1 MIKYSLKRIL
11 QLIPTIF
18 IVVFIVFV
26 LTRVIP
32 GDPAAVMLG
41 PQASVEAVQE
51 LRDNLG
57 LNDPII
63 EQFGRY
69 LKDVA
74 KGDLGNSYY
83 YNQPVSKLINE
94 RFPNTLILA
103 ILSIIIGLLIGI
115 PVGVISATKQYSVFD
130 YTSMILALI
139 GISVPIFWLAMMA
152 VLLFS
157 VNLGW
162 LPSVGM
168 GEGSIVDIIQHLV
181 LPSLCLATGPTAVF
195 ARFTRSS
202 MLDIT
207 KQDYIKTARAKGL
220 KEKLVIWK
228 HAFKN
233 ALPPIITVAGMQF
246 SQLLSGAV
254 LTETVFSW
262 PGIGKLIVD
271 AIQNRDYTLVQGSVI
286 YVAFIYVIIN
296 LIVDICYALLNPK
309 VKASFEGNGEGGG
322 K

>member
-168 GEGSIVDIIQHLV
+168 GEGSIADIIQHLV

>member
-1 MIKYSLKRIL
+1 LIKYSLKRIL

-168 GEGSIVDIIQHLV
+168 GEGSIADIIQHLV

>member
-83 YNQPVSKLINE
+83 YNQPVTKLINE

-168 GEGSIVDIIQHLV
+168 GEGSIADIIQHLV

>member
-26 LTRVIP
+26 VTRVIP

-41 PQASVEAVQE
+41 PQASVEAVEE

-74 KGDLGNSYY
+74 KGDFGDSYY
-83 YNQPVSKLINE
+83 YNQPVTKLINE

-233 ALPPIITVAGMQF
+233 ALPPIITIAGMQF

-254 LTETVFSW
+254 LTETIFSW
-262 PGIGKLIVD
+262 PGLGKLIVD

-309 VKASFEGNGEGGG
+309 VKASFEGGGEGGG

>member
-1 MIKYSLKRIL
+1 MVKYSLKRIL
-11 QLIPTIF
+11 ELIPTIF

-26 LTRVIP
+26 VTRVIP

-41 PQASVEAVQE
+41 PQASVEAVEE
-51 LRDNLG
+51 LRENLG
-57 LNDPII
+57 LNDNIFV
-63 EQFGRY
+63 QFGRY
-69 LKDVA
+69 LKGVVQ
-74 KGDLGNSYY
+74 GDLGKSYY
-83 YNQPVSKLINE
+83 YNQPVTKLISE
-94 RFPNTLILA
+94 RFPNTLVLA
-103 ILSIIIGLLIGI
+103 IVSIIIGLLVGI
-115 PVGVISATKQYSVFD
+115 PVGVVSATKQYSAFD
-130 YTSMILALI
+130 YISMILALI

-168 GEGSIVDIIQHLV
+168 GEGSFIDIVKHLI
-181 LPSLCLATGPTAVF
+181 LPSLCLATGPTATF

-233 ALPPIITVAGMQF
+233 ALPPIITIAGMQF
-246 SQLLSGAV
+246 SSLLSGAV
-254 LTETVFSW
+254 LTETIFSW
-262 PGIGKLIVD
+262 PGLGKLIVD
-271 AIQNRDYTLVQGSVI
+271 AIQNRDYTLVQGSVVYI
-286 YVAFIYVIIN
+286 AFIYIIVN

-309 VKASFEGNGEGGG
+309 VKASFEGNGGGD